1 MLRSFKGASWFV
13 YFKSEHLEKVIG
25 PAVIF
30 VAERK
35 CGVNFGYNKNKRLQ
49 VEKRLMPENSQTSQ
63 TKRMKAALDKTADEN
78 IKLRKDLL
86 ELRTNPQAGIS
97 QQMVVHLQSQIENLE
112 AERREKMKEAIAMKS
127 LLEGQGH
134 GSGDELD
141 ELVKAAVMSLEEEED
156 GAGEK
161 MKKTKRDAG
170 KEEDAREAIEK
181 KVEEEDEV
189 AASSVKEGV
198 EEEPKEGAEEA
209 RMKAFLDGLS
219 ALMKNMK

>member
-63 TKRMKAALDKTADEN
+63 TKRMKVALDKTADEN
-78 IKLRKDLL
+78 IKLKKDLL
-86 ELRTNPQAGIS
+86 ELQTNPQVGIL
-97 QQMVVHLQSQIENLE
+97 QQMVVHLQSQIANLE
-112 AERREKMKEAIAMKS
+112 AERREKVKEAIAMKS
-127 LLEGQGH
+127 LLEDQGL
-134 GSGDELD
+134 GSGDKLE
-141 ELVKAAVMSLEEEED
+141 ELVKAAVMSLEEEKD

-161 MKKTKRDAG
+161 LKKTKWDAG

-198 EEEPKEGAEEA
+198 EEEPKEGAEA
-209 RMKAFLDGLS
+209 RLKVFLDGLS

>member
-1 MLRSFKGASWFV
+1 VLRSFKGASWFV
-13 YFKSEHLEKVIG
+13 NFKSEHLEKVIG

-141 ELVKAAVMSLEEEED
+141 ELVKAAVMSLEEEEED
-156 GAGEK
+156 GAG
-161 MKKTKRDAG
+161 KKTKRDDG
-170 KEEDAREAIEK
+170 KEEDAREAVEK

-189 AASSVKEGV
+189 AATSVKEGV
-198 EEEPKEGAEEA
+198 EEEPKEGAEA
-209 RMKAFLDGLS
+209 RLKVFLAGLS
-219 ALMKNMK
+219 ALMKNKK

>member
-30 VAERK
+30 VGERK

-63 TKRMKAALDKTADEN
+63 TKRMKVALDKTADEN
-78 IKLRKDLL
+78 IKLKKDLL
-86 ELRTNPQAGIS
+86 ELQTNPQVGIL
-97 QQMVVHLQSQIENLE
+97 QQMVVHLQSQIANLE
-112 AERREKMKEAIAMKS
+112 AERREKVKEAIAMKS
-127 LLEGQGH
+127 LLEDQGL
-134 GSGDELD
+134 GSGDKLE
-141 ELVKAAVMSLEEEED
+141 ELVKAAVMSLEEEKD

-161 MKKTKRDAG
+161 LKKTKWDAG
-170 KEEDAREAIEK
+170 KEEDAREAVEK

-189 AASSVKEGV
+189 AATSVKEGV
-198 EEEPKEGAEEA
+198 EEEPKEGAEA
-209 RMKAFLDGLS
+209 RLKVFLDGLS

>member
-1 MLRSFKGASWFV
+1 MLKSFKGASWFV

-63 TKRMKAALDKTADEN
+63 TKRMKAALDKTAEEN
-78 IKLRKDLL
+78 IKLQKDLL
-86 ELRTNPQAGIS
+86 ELRTNPQVGIL

-141 ELVKAAVMSLEEEED
+141 ELVKSAVMSLEEEED

-181 KVEEEDEV
+181 KLEEEDEV

-198 EEEPKEGAEEA
+198 EEEPKEGAEA
-209 RMKAFLDGLS
+209 RLKVFLAGLS

>member
-1 MLRSFKGASWFV
+1 
-13 YFKSEHLEKVIG
+13 
-25 PAVIF
+25 
-30 VAERK
+30 
-35 CGVNFGYNKNKRLQ
+35 
-49 VEKRLMPENSQTSQ
+49 
-63 TKRMKAALDKTADEN
+63 
-78 IKLRKDLL
+78 
-86 ELRTNPQAGIS
+86 
-97 QQMVVHLQSQIENLE
+97 
-112 AERREKMKEAIAMKS
+112 MKEAIAMKS

-141 ELVKAAVMSLEEEED
+141 ELVKAAVMSLEEEKD

-161 MKKTKRDAG
+161 LKKTKRDAG

-198 EEEPKEGAEEA
+198 EQEPKEGAEA
-209 RMKAFLDGLS
+209 RLKVFLDGLS

>member
-1 MLRSFKGASWFV
+1 MKSFKGASWFV

-63 TKRMKAALDKTADEN
+63 TKRMKAALDKTAEEN
-78 IKLRKDLL
+78 IKLQKDLL
-86 ELRTNPQAGIS
+86 ELRTNPQVGIL
-97 QQMVVHLQSQIENLE
+97 QQMVVHLKSQIENLE
-112 AERREKMKEAIAMKS
+112 AERREKMKEAIAMKR

-141 ELVKAAVMSLEEEED
+141 ELVKAAVMSLEEEKD

-161 MKKTKRDAG
+161 LKKTKRDAG

-198 EEEPKEGAEEA
+198 EEEPKEGAEA
-209 RMKAFLDGLS
+209 RLKAFLDGLS

>member
-1 MLRSFKGASWFV
+1 MPKNGTNLRPGQFFLGFQPFRSLWETSYNVDNK
-13 YFKSEHLEKVIG
+13 KK
-25 PAVIF
+25 
-30 VAERK
+30 K
-35 CGVNFGYNKNKRLQ
+35 CVE
-49 VEKRLMPENSQTSQ
+49 VEKRPMPENSQTIE
-63 TKRMKAALDKTADEN
+63 TKRMKAALDKSAEEN
-78 IKLRKDLL
+78 IKFEKDLL
-86 ELRTNPQAGIS
+86 ELRRNPQLGIL
-97 QQMVVHLQSQIENLE
+97 QQMVAHLQSQNANLE
-112 AERREKMKEAIAMKS
+112 AERREKMKEAIAMKR

-198 EEEPKEGAEEA
+198 EEEPKEGAEA
-209 RMKAFLDGLS
+209 RLKVFLDGLS

>member
-1 MLRSFKGASWFV
+1 MFKSRMGSRLYV
-13 YFKSEHLEKVIG
+13 CFKSEHLGKLKG
-25 PAVIF
+25 SAVIF
-30 VAERK
+30 VGPTQCLVE
-35 CGVNFGYNKNKRLQ
+35 VDNNKKKFVE
-49 VEKRLMPENSQTSQ
+49 VEKRPIPENSQTIE
-63 TKRMKAALDKTADEN
+63 TKRMKAALDKSAEEN
-78 IKLRKDLL
+78 IKFEKDLL
-86 ELRTNPQAGIS
+86 ELRRNPQLGIL
-97 QQMVVHLQSQIENLE
+97 QQMVAHLQSQNANLE

>member
-1 MLRSFKGASWFV
+1 MLKSFKGASWFV
-13 YFKSEHLEKVIG
+13 NFKSEHLEKVIG

-63 TKRMKAALDKTADEN
+63 TKRMKAALDKTAEEN
-78 IKLRKDLL
+78 IKLQKDLL
-86 ELRTNPQAGIS
+86 ELRTNPQVGIL

-134 GSGDELD
+134 ESGDELD

>member
-1 MLRSFKGASWFV
+1 
-13 YFKSEHLEKVIG
+13 
-25 PAVIF
+25 
-30 VAERK
+30 
-35 CGVNFGYNKNKRLQ
+35 
-49 VEKRLMPENSQTSQ
+49 
-63 TKRMKAALDKTADEN
+63 
-78 IKLRKDLL
+78 
-86 ELRTNPQAGIS
+86 
-97 QQMVVHLQSQIENLE
+97 
-112 AERREKMKEAIAMKS
+112 MKEAIAMKR

-141 ELVKAAVMSLEEEED
+141 ELVKAAVMSLEEEKD

-161 MKKTKRDAG
+161 LKKTKRDAG

-198 EEEPKEGAEEA
+198 EEEPKEGTEA
-209 RMKAFLDGLS
+209 RLKAFLDGLS